1 MVNVRDDRN
10 VPKLVLRHI
19 LRPFLIFRK
28 INLTNTYFNT
38 EKK

>member
-19 LRPFLIFRK
+19 LRPFLFFVK
-28 INLTNTYFNT
+28 NLTNMYSNT
-38 EKK
+38 GKP